1 MRRDFNYVLSHTA
14 YHLRD
19 VWNNYSPLLCS
30 QYIVVSILCADILD
44 TGVSRHPL
52 VEPYRAPREDS
63 ESQWGDDAKAIDSG
77 LGALN

>member
-19 VWNNYSPLLCS
+19 VWNNYSSLLCS

-44 TGVSRHPL
+44 TGVSAHPL
-52 VEPYRAPREDS
+52 LESYQAPREDS
-63 ESQWGDDAKAIDSG
+63 ENQWGNDAKAIDPG
-77 LGALN
+77 LGSLN